1 MMRSAL
7 LTLGL
12 ALVAAGAGAKHPMPM
27 PQPVP
32 RQAAGPS
39 IEASPAVRALRLR
52 SGWIAAAP
60 PGAEE
65 LAAYVTLIN
74 PSPSGVTLVGA
85 SCPLAGEAT
94 PMLSGRD
101 AGGRQTMRAAG
112 RLVVPAGGSLTLAPG
127 RGHIMPRALRRQPRP
142 GELVE
147 LTLRF
152 SDGSALG
159 LRLPVRRL

>member
-1 MMRSAL
+1 MMRAAL

-12 ALVAAGAGAKHPMPM
+12 ALVAAGAGAEHTMPM
-27 PQPVP
+27 P
-32 RQAAGPS
+32 AAQIGVVLGRK
-39 IEASPAVRALRLR
+39 AGPAVRALNLR

-65 LAAYVTLIN
+65 LAAYVTLSN
-74 PSPSGVTLVGA
+74 PGPSGVTLVGA

-94 PMLSGRD
+94 FMLSGRD
-101 AGGRQTMRAAG
+101 AGGREDMRAAG
-112 RLVVPAGGSLTLAPG
+112 RLPVPAGGSLTLAPG
-127 RGHIMPRALRRQPRP
+127 KGHIMLRALKRQPRP
-142 GELVE
+142 GELVG

-152 SDGSALG
+152 SDGSALS